1 MSLLERLG
9 FSNNAPATEGTPS
22 TAPVPTMLQ
31 SAQAQAQAV
40 SQPVPVE
47 PPVTPAPID
56 PFANLW
62 ENTPDTNTPAG
73 LNFNIQ
79 PEQLGE
85 IANKMDFSSLIP
97 ADIQQRISAGGE
109 DALKAMLEAQ
119 NITSRAVFQQSAMA
133 TTKLVEAASKNAE
146 ERMSAAIEQKFK
158 LLGLKDHLQTTNPA
172 LQDPSLKPIV
182 DSVQQQIVKKFPQAS
197 SREIQDMRDRY
208 FNEIAGKLAP
218 GMKQASNV
226 SAPAPG
232 AHTAKETDWAAYL
245 FS

>member
-9 FSNNAPATEGTPS
+9 FSQNAPATEGTPS

-31 SAQAQAQAV
+31 SQNAPVAPQVQAPAV
-40 SQPVPVE
+40 EAPAAPV
-47 PPVTPAPID
+47 D
-56 PFANLW
+56 PFATLW

-79 PEQLGE
+79 PEQLSE
-85 IANKMDFSSLIP
+85 IASKMDFASLIP
-97 ADIQQRISAGGE
+97 NDIQQRIIAGGE
-109 DALKAMLEAQ
+109 DALKATLEAQ

-146 ERMSAAIEQKFK
+146 DRITASLESKFK
-158 LLGLKDHLQTTNPA
+158 LMGLKDHLQTTNPA
-172 LQDPSLKPIV
+172 LQDPSLRPIV
-182 DSVQQQIVKKFPQAS
+182 DNVQQQIVKKFPQAS
-197 SREIQDMRDRY
+197 SREIQEMTDRY
-208 FNEIAGKLAP
+208 FNDIAGKLAP

-226 SAPAPG
+226 PVQQVG